1 MYLYDARYNS
11 KTKTTYDKLTEIFGM
26 SKSSLASYKSKK
38 RKIKKYYYL
47 VDDDISIKE
56 LKELYS
62 TVEYENEVWKVIE
75 GSDGNFLISNYGR
88 FKRIYKSSPD
98 GKFIMPY
105 YITRKVNVNKNKQFI
120 KVKFQNKYKEQSV
133 SRLVAYHF
141 VDIYYESDGWTK
153 KGKSLKY
160 KNYTFD
166 DVVVYH
172 KNGLVYDNYHGNLEF
187 LDREDLA
194 KKTAYKAKG
203 GRTIVAIDALT
214 DEVIDYFRSTRHVE
228 KHLPVSKQ
236 AVSDSLNR
244 VWKTNIVGGRY
255 KFVYED

>member
-1 MYLYDARYNS
+1 MYLYDARYNL
-11 KTKTTYDKLTEIFGM
+11 KTETTYEKLSSMFSI
-26 SKSSLASYKSKK
+26 SKSNLASYKSKK

-47 VDDDISIKE
+47 VDDDISAKE
-56 LKELYS
+56 LKQLYS
-62 TVEYENEVWKVIE
+62 TIEFKDEVWKVIE
-75 GSDGNFLISNYGR
+75 GSDDKFLISNYGR
-88 FKRIYKSSPD
+88 FKRLYKNNPD

-105 YITRKVNVNKNKQFI
+105 YITRKINGNKNKQFI

-141 VDIYYESDGWTK
+141 VDIFFEPDGWDK
-153 KGKSLKY
+153 KGKDLKY

-172 KNGLVYDNYHGNLEF
+172 KNGLVHDNYHGNLEF
-187 LDREDLA
+187 LDRADLA
-194 KKTAYKAKG
+194 KKTAHKSKG

-214 DEVIDYFRSTRHVE
+214 NEVIDYFRSTRHVE
-228 KHLPVSKQ
+228 KYLPVSKQ